1 MTGAEV
7 LDRRTSPDGLLHIR
21 IERYDDGSLAF
32 GFEESDWHQHPDMF
46 DAKGRTPEQ
55 VAWAF
60 ADDLVNDRLV
70 IVHNRQ
76 EDRYWVLDTIE
87 YEPELSG
94 TYAPL
99 EFRYWSGGRIDRAE
113 LLEGAIDYKPLGS
126 V

>member
-60 ADDLVNDRLV
+60 ADDLVNDRSSSST
-70 IVHNRQ
+70 IAKRIGTRSSIRSSMNWNFRAHMPRSSF
-76 EDRYWVLDTIE
+76 DT
-87 YEPELSG
+87 
-94 TYAPL
+94 
-99 EFRYWSGGRIDRAE
+99 
-113 LLEGAIDYKPLGS
+113 GAVAG
-126 V
+126 